1 MEQIKSETFEEMINR
16 FLKAAKTLTPDQIEA
31 FQWVIGTDGWTKE
44 PIVEYLER
52 ELEMV
57 SRHRKA

>member
-1 MEQIKSETFEEMINR
+1 MINR